1 METKN
6 KNSHFEGL
14 KNPPKFENHEV
25 KFQKDR
31 DSLSVKLLEEQR
43 ELRKGSVRKRSEIEK
58 STNLCTLDEKKIDR
72 GGETLLPQAT
82 LTVCGAGELYQ
93 RTPSSHVG
101 GGEFHLKPPFHMGGE
116 LTRDEIQQPTYM
128 FSNTFHLI
136 MGLLCFSYYLAPHV
150 FPLILLVLNITMF
163 FYKNLTKIKKTYETI
178 YQIWSEKSAVQKL
191 SKKEKIRNDILYE
204 TGKDINPFNPEVPF
218 SEQPIFRMS
227 EKSNVPKSSE
237 NNPVIKKI
245 ENLTGPLNFEGIERN
260 SDNLSQNLSRSCTAE
275 PKMKN
280 EKSYWTVTKKVQLR
294 SAAPSSNAEDSYLK
308 KWHTKFRDFLP
319 WFDNFFLAF

>member
-1 METKN
+1 
-6 KNSHFEGL
+6 
-14 KNPPKFENHEV
+14 
-25 KFQKDR
+25 
-31 DSLSVKLLEEQR
+31 
-43 ELRKGSVRKRSEIEK
+43 
-58 STNLCTLDEKKIDR
+58 
-72 GGETLLPQAT
+72 
-82 LTVCGAGELYQ
+82 
-93 RTPSSHVG
+93 
-101 GGEFHLKPPFHMGGE
+101 
-116 LTRDEIQQPTYM
+116 
-128 FSNTFHLI
+128 
-136 MGLLCFSYYLAPHV
+136 
-150 FPLILLVLNITMF
+150 MF

-308 KWHTKFRDFLP
+308 KWHTKFRDFVP

>member
-1 METKN
+1 M
-6 KNSHFEGL
+6 
-14 KNPPKFENHEV
+14 
-25 KFQKDR
+25 
-31 DSLSVKLLEEQR
+31 
-43 ELRKGSVRKRSEIEK
+43 
-58 STNLCTLDEKKIDR
+58 
-72 GGETLLPQAT
+72 GE
-82 LTVCGAGELYQ
+82 
-93 RTPSSHVG
+93 
-101 GGEFHLKPPFHMGGE
+101 E
-116 LTRDEIQQPTYM
+116 LTWDETQQPTYM

-136 MGLLCFSYYLAPHV
+136 MGLLCFFYYLAPHV

-308 KWHTKFRDFLP
+308 KWHTKFRDFVP